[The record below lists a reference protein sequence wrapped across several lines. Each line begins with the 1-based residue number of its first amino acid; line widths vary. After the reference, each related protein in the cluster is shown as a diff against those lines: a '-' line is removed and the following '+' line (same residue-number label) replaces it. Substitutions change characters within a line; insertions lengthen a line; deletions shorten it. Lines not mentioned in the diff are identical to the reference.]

1 MSKKKRKKKSKKR
14 ARPSVPKSSPKKGAS
29 RVQHKPKPIGH
40 TYRNRQQAG
49 EWLVPFRNDRACVYH
64 GHEESD
70 NHDLCGPQI
79 FCCANSAR
87 LLADLYPSWNDPKID
102 WQFTPGS
109 HLVSWIPDGGV
120 GIFYFFVCVPKEPE
134 TLLFVGIKSSEAR
147 DVLLKRVPLENYL
160 DQAGIVS

>member
-1 MSKKKRKKKSKKR
+1 MRKKKRKKKSKKR
-14 ARPSVPKSSPKKGAS
+14 ARPNVPRSSSKKGAG
-29 RVQHKPKPIGH
+29 RVQHKPKPIAH
-40 TYRNRQQAG
+40 TYQNQQQAG
-49 EWLVPFRNDRACVYH
+49 EWLVPFRNDHACIYH

-87 LLADLYPSWNDPKID
+87 LLVDLYPSWNDPEID
-102 WQFTPGS
+102 WQLTPGS

-120 GIFYFFVCVPKEPE
+120 GVFYFFVCVPDEPE

-160 DQAGIVS
+160 DQASIVS